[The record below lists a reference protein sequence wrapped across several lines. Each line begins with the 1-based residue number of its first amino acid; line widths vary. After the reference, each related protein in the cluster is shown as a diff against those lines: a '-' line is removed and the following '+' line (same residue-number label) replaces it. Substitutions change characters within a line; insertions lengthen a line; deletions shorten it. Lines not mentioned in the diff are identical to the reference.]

1 MARIH
6 GKNAYVY
13 VQGSG
18 AAAQQ
23 LVNAADYALD
33 VAYTSVDV
41 SQLGDDWVQ
50 TLRGQG
56 KWTGTVSG
64 PVDTANTIPW
74 DAATFST
81 TVVRN
86 VYLYPDKTNI
96 VTYYYGTAW
105 FDIGVAGGVT
115 KAVTFTAKL
124 TGLGPLTAMSNGTVV

>member
-6 GKNAYVY
+6 GKNAYIY
-13 VQGSG
+13 IQGGG
-18 AAAQQ
+18 AQAQQ
-23 LVNAADYALD
+23 LINASDYSLD

-64 PVDTANTIPW
+64 PMDTANTIVW
-74 DAATFST
+74 DAATAT
-81 TVVRN
+81 TVRN

-96 VTYYYGTAW
+96 STYYYGQAW
-105 FDIGVAGGVT
+105 FDVGIAGGVT
-115 KAVTFTAKL
+115 KAVTFSGKM
-124 TGLGPLTAMSNGTVV
+124 TGLGPLTAMANGVVV